1 MNITTGITRDE
12 YMAMMSN
19 RQSCSL
25 ISFKDLDIV
34 FKTRRLLQQTAKF
47 RLGDIYDIA
56 FDMFG
61 NDDRFYFED
70 HQEL

>member
-12 YMAMMSN
+12 YMDMMSN

-25 ISFKDLDIV
+25 ISFKDLNIA
-34 FKTRRLLQQTAKF
+34 FKSIRQPAKF